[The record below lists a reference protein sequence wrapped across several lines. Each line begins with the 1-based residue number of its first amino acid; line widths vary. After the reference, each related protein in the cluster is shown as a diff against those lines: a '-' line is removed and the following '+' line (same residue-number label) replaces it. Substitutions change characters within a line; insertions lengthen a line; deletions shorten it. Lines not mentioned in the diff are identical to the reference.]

1 MIGCV
6 VVEEMSDPLDADDKT
21 CNLWLTAQ
29 HLLTYCDIMLLLLFG
44 VHATALECIGY
55 NPDTLPTELLSDR
68 EMTN

>member
-29 HLLTYCDIMLLLLFG
+29 HLLTYCDIMLLESIIQSSFD
-44 VHATALECIGY
+44 CISHRIKVI
-55 NPDTLPTELLSDR
+55 DVSFAIKTDSL
-68 EMTN
+68 